1 MRSNSVLSCRQ
12 PERNH
17 LRLKTIY
24 SKKTIIR
31 SDFRNSEVGD
41 FNLSVENVDF
51 NSNVTSSNLHFL
63 LQAYIFSSLGFG
75 IRKELRRQEEN
86 RRLKISLQ
94 GILTQWFSLFLDTV
108 FLSRLRGGRRKK
120 LFN

>member
-1 MRSNSVLSCRQ
+1 MIRKLYRRSFRFS
-12 PERNH
+12 
-17 LRLKTIY
+17 TDY
-24 SKKTIIR
+24 SGYI
-31 SDFRNSEVGD
+31 SLLF
-41 FNLSVENVDF
+41 
-51 NSNVTSSNLHFL
+51 SSNLHFL